1 MINKGNKSNKIN
13 KSCKLIEFFHQ
24 DNFLSLFAWVWVTC
38 RCPLKSL
45 IIYFTRNGY
54 SIQWQKGS
62 FVAVVSQTK
71 DVSCGNNNSQQQL
84 QKAMAFDNRPSAKML
99 L

>member
-24 DNFLSLFAWVWVTC
+24 DNFLSLFAWVWVKY

-45 IIYFTRNGY
+45 IICFTRNGY
-54 SIQWQKGS
+54 SIQWQKCS

-71 DVSCGNNNSQQQL
+71 DVSCGNNNNQQHL